1 MQSLHP
7 IVVDTFLSDF
17 PHFTGSTRRQFGL
30 SEVRVLDLYTAAS
43 FVLLLLALAGSYLP
57 YIIPFQV
64 TLSDAAAPPAS
75 QAFMF
80 WGAGLFVL
88 PLIVPYTC
96 VAYSVFRGEVSKD
109 QAYH

>member
-1 MQSLHP
+1 M
-7 IVVDTFLSDF
+7 
-17 PHFTGSTRRQFGL
+17 
-30 SEVRVLDLYTAAS
+30 LDLYTAAS

-57 YIIPFQV
+57 YIPFQV

-75 QAFMF
+75 QAFMC

-96 VAYSVFRGEVSKD
+96 VAYWVFRGEVSKD
-109 QAYH
+109 QAYY